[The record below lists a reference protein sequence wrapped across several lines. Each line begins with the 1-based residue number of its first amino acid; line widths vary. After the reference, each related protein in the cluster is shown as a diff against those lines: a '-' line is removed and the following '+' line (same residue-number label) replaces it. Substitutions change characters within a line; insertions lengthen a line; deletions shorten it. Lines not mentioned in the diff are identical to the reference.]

1 MINKVV
7 LVGNL
12 TRDPQ
17 FIKTQ
22 SGISNVRF
30 TLAINRRFGNKD
42 EADFVSCVAWRQTAD
57 FVFQYAKKGQT
68 VALEGHLTTGS
79 YDDKATGKKIYT
91 TDVTCDSVQLI
102 NSKSISKAA
111 KQDNVYG
118 QDSMI
123 HDD

>member
-17 FIKTQ
+17 FTKTQ

-57 FVFQYAKKGQT
+57 FVSQYAKKGQT

-102 NSKSISKAA
+102 NSKGSSKAA
-111 KQDNVYG
+111 QQVNVYG

>member
-17 FIKTQ
+17 LTKTP

-30 TLAINRRFGNKD
+30 TLAVNRRFGNKD
-42 EADFVSCVAWRQTAD
+42 EADFISCVAWRQSAD
-57 FVFQYAKKGQT
+57 FVSQFAKKGQT

-79 YDDKATGKKIYT
+79 YDDKTTGKKIYT

-102 NSKSISKAA
+102 NTKSNSKATQ
-111 KQDNVYG
+111 QDNVYG

>member
-1 MINKVV
+1 MINRVV

-30 TLAINRRFGNKD
+30 TLAVNRRFGNKD
-42 EADFVSCVAWRQTAD
+42 EADFISCVAWRQTAD
-57 FVFQYAKKGQT
+57 FVSQYAKKGQT

-79 YDDKATGKKIYT
+79 YDDKTTGKKIYT

-102 NSKSISKAA
+102 NSKGTSKAA
-111 KQDNVYG
+111 QQDNVYG

>member
-30 TLAINRRFGNKD
+30 TLAINRRFSNKD
-42 EADFVSCVAWRQTAD
+42 EADFISCVAWRQTAD
-57 FVFQYAKKGQT
+57 FVSQYAKKGQT
-68 VALEGHLTTGS
+68 VALVGHLTTGS

-102 NSKSISKAA
+102 NSKGNSKTPQ
-111 KQDNVYG
+111 KDNMYG

>member
-17 FIKTQ
+17 FTKTQ

-57 FVFQYAKKGQT
+57 FVSQYAKKGQT

-102 NSKSISKAA
+102 NSKGNSKAA
-111 KQDNVYG
+111 QQDNVYG

>member
-17 FIKTQ
+17 FTKTQ

-30 TLAINRRFGNKD
+30 TLAVNRRFGNKD
-42 EADFVSCVAWRQTAD
+42 EADFISCVAWRQTAD
-57 FVFQYAKKGQT
+57 FVSQYAKKGQT

-79 YDDKATGKKIYT
+79 YDDKTTGKKIYT

-102 NSKSISKAA
+102 NSKGTSKAA
-111 KQDNVYG
+111 QQDNMYG

>member
-17 FIKTQ
+17 FTKTQ

-57 FVFQYAKKGQT
+57 FVSQYAKKGQT

-102 NSKSISKAA
+102 NSKSNSKAA

>member
-17 FIKTQ
+17 FTKTQ

-30 TLAINRRFGNKD
+30 ILAVNRRFGNKD
-42 EADFVSCVAWRQTAD
+42 EADFISCVAWRQTAD
-57 FVFQYAKKGQT
+57 FVSQYAKKGQT
-68 VALEGHLTTGS
+68 VALEGHLTTGN
-79 YDDKATGKKIYT
+79 YDDKTTGKKIYT

-102 NSKSISKAA
+102 NSKGTSKAA
-111 KQDNVYG
+111 QQVNVYG